1 MKTVKKIKKS
11 FRAGPLT
18 AALPAISS
26 AFSVLSAVKGLFNK
40 TPKATTPEVSTPTVM
55 PTQDSAAVLD
65 AKRKALI
72 AQSQKGGRAST
83 VLSDSETFG
92 GN

>member
-26 AFSVLSAVKGLFNK
+26 AFSVLGAVKGLFSK
-40 TPKATTPEVSTPTVM
+40 TPKAPEVSAPTVM